1 LNQLDHWL
9 LPDGV
14 EDLLPTTAAKLELAR
29 QNLLS
34 LFSRWGYDYVMPP
47 KLEFIDS
54 LLTGT
59 GKDLDLQTV
68 KVIDQISGRLMGL
81 PADITPQVARM
92 DAHSIGGEGVSRL
105 CYAGSV
111 VRARPKGFVGSR
123 TPIKVGAELFGDAE
137 PESDLEIVSLM
148 VGSLAALGLL
158 DVQLELGDVSLFRT
172 LIEKAQLDED
182 TRDEIFALIQ
192 KKANHA
198 LAQATQRN
206 IDDPGLA
213 NTINRLPLLCG
224 DLSVLDEASE
234 LFVGHSDLLD
244 GVERLRQLSR
254 GLLNRYPNLRISID
268 LSELRGFN
276 YHTGTVFSAY
286 DAGSGQLVARGG
298 RYDNVGELFGRSRPA
313 TGFDIEISTLV
324 DLLPEP
330 DTGAWVVVNRS
341 QGADQSQQTLALWTK
356 IESLRAEGYRVIEGE
371 PPVGIEG
378 YQLVL
383 DANEWVLK
391 AL

>member
-1 LNQLDHWL
+1 MNQLDHWL

-29 QNLLS
+29 QSLLS

-111 VRARPKGFVGSR
+111 VRARPEGFVGSR

-137 PESDLEIVSLM
+137 PKSDLEIVSLM
-148 VGSLAALGLL
+148 VGSLLALGLS

-172 LIEKAQLDED
+172 LIDKAQLDED

-206 IDDPGLA
+206 IQDPGLA
-213 NTINRLPLLCG
+213 DTINRLPLLCG
-224 DLSVLDEASE
+224 DFSVLDEASE
-234 LFVGHSDLLD
+234 LFAEHSDLLD
-244 GVERLRQLSR
+244 GVERLRQLSH

-276 YHTGTVFSAY
+276 YHTGAVFSAY

-313 TGFDIEISTLV
+313 TGFDIEISSLV

-341 QGADQSQQTLALWTK
+341 QGADHPEQTLALWTK

-383 DANEWVLK
+383 DANEWVLR

>member
-1 LNQLDHWL
+1 
-9 LPDGV
+9 
-14 EDLLPTTAAKLELAR
+14 
-29 QNLLS
+29 
-34 LFSRWGYDYVMPP
+34 
-47 KLEFIDS
+47 
-54 LLTGT
+54 
-59 GKDLDLQTV
+59 
-68 KVIDQISGRLMGL
+68 MGL

-111 VRARPKGFVGSR
+111 VRARPEGFVGSR

-137 PESDLEIVSLM
+137 PKSDLEIVSLM

-276 YHTGTVFSAY
+276 YHTGAVFSAY